1 MATVKEVAKR
11 AEVSVGTVSNVLTGT
26 TAVSS
31 ELRERVL
38 AAVREL
44 DYHPDYVARSL
55 KLRHTMMLGMI
66 ISDVT
71 NPFFSSLVRG
81 AEDAALEKNYLL
93 LTFNTDDRV
102 EREKRALEVLR
113 SRKADGILLVV
124 APQDGDYE
132 HISET
137 IALGTP
143 VVCLDRVPPHIK
155 VDSVTVDNIGAA
167 RNCVRHLIERG
178 HRRIGIITGSP
189 ALQTSR
195 QRLQGYQS
203 ALAEAGIPIS
213 PELIREGTFRTSS
226 GHALGK
232 ELLSIPQCP
241 TAIFSSNGLMAL
253 GVLKAI
259 EELGLTCPD
268 DVALAV
274 FDDLPMADI
283 IQPHLTTVAQPSY
296 QMGYRGA
303 ELLIKKITGQV
314 KSSSKVSIRLE
325 TKLKIRQSTDGYR
338 RSTRPSGWAGGQ
350 R

>member
-11 AEVSVGTVSNVLTGT
+11 ARVSVGTVSNVLTGAI
-26 TAVSS
+26 AVSS
-31 ELRERVL
+31 GLRERVL
-38 AAVREL
+38 AAVQEL

-81 AEDAALEKNYLL
+81 AEDAALEQNYLL

-102 EREKRALEVLR
+102 EREKQALEVLR

-124 APQDGDYE
+124 APQAGGYA
-132 HISET
+132 HILET
-137 IALGTP
+137 LALGTP
-143 VVCLDRVPPHIK
+143 VVCLDRVPPGIK
-155 VDSVTVDNIGAA
+155 VDSVTVDNVRAA
-167 RNCVRHLIERG
+167 QNCVRHLIERG
-178 HRRIGIITGSP
+178 HRRIGIITGSM
-189 ALQTSR
+189 ALETAR
-195 QRLQGYQS
+195 QRLKGYQNALS
-203 ALAEAGIPIS
+203 AARIPIS
-213 PELIREGTFRTSS
+213 LDLIREGTFRTSS
-226 GHALGK
+226 GYAMGK
-232 ELLSIPQCP
+232 ELLSIPQRP

-259 EELGLTCPD
+259 EEMGLNCPE

-296 QMGYRGA
+296 LMGYRGA
-303 ELLIKKITGQV
+303 ELLIKRISGKIKKTR
-314 KSSSKVSIRLE
+314 KVNIRLE
-325 TKLKIRQSTDGYR
+325 TKLKIRKSTG
-338 RSTRPSGWAGGQ
+338 
-350 R
+350 